1 MNPCEVFCMRMVD
14 LIIKKRQNEALTK
27 EEIEFIIQGFT
38 EGTIPD
44 YQMSA
49 FAMAVCFNGMTVE
62 ERFYFTKA
70 MVESGDILDL
80 SSIDGITV
88 DKHSTGGVGDTTT
101 LALGPL
107 VASCGVKLAKMSG
120 RGLGHT
126 GGTLDKLE
134 SIPGFQIELSEEQFI
149 DQVNRIGIAII
160 GQTKDLVPADKKLY
174 ALRDVTGTVESI
186 PLIASSIISKKLAAG
201 AQTIVLDVKVGSG
214 AFMKDLNSA
223 RELAQAM
230 VDIGKAFGRNISAVI
245 TNMDEPLGRAVGNS
259 IEVIEAIE
267 TLKGNG
273 PNDFTELVLN
283 LGAHILV
290 NAKVE
295 SDFNQAIEMLK
306 AKIASGEALEKM
318 RELIA
323 AQGGDP
329 RVVDD
334 YSLLPQAKYRYEV
347 TANAEGY
354 IKSIDALK
362 VGNYAMLLG
371 AGRKTKDD
379 VIDLGVGVMIN
390 RKVGDQ
396 VKTDTVI
403 GEIHSNTPLD
413 EERIEAFRQ
422 LFTITDQK
430 VEKKPLI
437 IDTIS

>member
-1 MNPCEVFCMRMVD
+1 MRMVD

-379 VIDLGVGVMIN
+379 VIDLAVGVMIN